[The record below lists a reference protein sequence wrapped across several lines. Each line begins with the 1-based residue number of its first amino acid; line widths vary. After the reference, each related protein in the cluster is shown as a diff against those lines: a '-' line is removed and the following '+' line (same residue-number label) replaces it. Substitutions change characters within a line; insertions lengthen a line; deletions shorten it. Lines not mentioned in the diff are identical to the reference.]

1 MVMKKYTFE
10 EVLDMNGD
18 FIAFFR
24 RKVPADKSE
33 RNAYLLKIEEMIAEK
48 VKRRQF
54 KKDQADKVF
63 KLISCNAEYLLYYF
77 LNSARSG
84 ETLDDY
90 FDDKE

>member
-10 EVLDMNGD
+10 EVLEKDGD

-24 RKVPADKSE
+24 RRAPADKVE
-33 RNAYLLKIEEMIAEK
+33 RYAYLLKIEEMIAEK

-54 KKDQADKVF
+54 KKDEADKVF
-63 KLISCNAEYLLYYF
+63 RLISCNAEYLLYYF
-77 LNSARSG
+77 LDSARNG

>member
-24 RKVPADKSE
+24 RKVPADK
-33 RNAYLLKIEEMIAEK
+33 
-48 VKRRQF
+48 
-54 KKDQADKVF
+54 VF
-63 KLISCNAEYLLYYF
+63 KLISCNAEYLLNYF
-77 LNSARSG
+77 LDSARSG

>member
-1 MVMKKYTFE
+1 
-10 EVLDMNGD
+10 
-18 FIAFFR
+18 
-24 RKVPADKSE
+24 
-33 RNAYLLKIEEMIAEK
+33 MIAEK

-54 KKDQADKVF
+54 KKDEADKVF
-63 KLISCNAEYLLYYF
+63 RLISCNAEYLLYYF

>member
-10 EVLDMNGD
+10 EVLEKDGD

-24 RKVPADKSE
+24 RRAP
-33 RNAYLLKIEEMIAEK
+33 
-48 VKRRQF
+48 
-54 KKDQADKVF
+54 ADKVF
-63 KLISCNAEYLLYYF
+63 RLISCNAEYLLYYF